1 MKEQAQQHLNRPKYS
16 LSTLQEHTKA
26 IRTLTKR
33 LVRKHRSTLD
43 EALADFNSYFDDL
56 EQQPPTLE
64 RNVKMLLACKFLN
77 HIYSAIILTECG
89 LVVDAVLCA
98 RNALETAAFH
108 WLVRLDPAAA
118 TEYGS
123 DEIPRPVVVRKRLE
137 EFGVDVHGIRELY
150 SMDSELTHVSRA
162 SERFNLEW
170 QTSRDGLLRI
180 GGEFREEDGQ
190 HLFGDYFPFLIGAFE
205 EPIMA
210 ERDDT

>member
-1 MKEQAQQHLNRPKYS
+1 MKEQAQQHLDRFEYS
-16 LSTLQEHTKA
+16 LGALQKQTKA
-26 IRTLTKR
+26 IRTLTKK
-33 LVRKHRSTLD
+33 LLKKHRPTLE
-43 EALADFNSYFDDL
+43 EALADFNRYFNDL

-77 HIYSAIILTECG
+77 HIYSAIILTESG

-98 RNALETAAFH
+98 RNAIETAAYH
-108 WLVRLDPAAA
+108 WLVCLDPFTA
-118 TEYGS
+118 TEYSS
-123 DEIPRPVVVRKRLE
+123 DEIPRPVAVRKRLE
-137 EFGVDVHGIRELY
+137 KFSVDVHSILKLY

-162 SERFNLEW
+162 SEHFNLEW

-210 ERDDT
+210 EQDDT